1 MREKEFLIAGIA
13 KAEKMWYNTLVNPE
27 RSTVMKIGIL
37 GAGTWGCALALLLAN
52 NNHDVTLWSAIGSE
66 IDELSATG
74 RPRNLDDV
82 IMPDSITYT
91 KDISDACDAEL
102 VIFVVPSQFIRST
115 AALACKHVADGTLIA
130 CASKGIEQGTLF
142 TMTEIIDDE
151 MRKLNRAVKYELVA
165 LSGPTHAEEVAKGLP
180 TSIVAATENEATA
193 LRIAEVFSSTCLRA
207 YANTDVK
214 GVELCGALKNIIAIA
229 AGANRGMGFGD
240 NSTAMLITRG
250 MAEITRI
257 GLAMGCN
264 RATFMGLAG
273 IGDLI
278 VTATSRH
285 SRNNRCGELIGKG
298 YTYEQAKAEIGM
310 VVEGYHALEA
320 AVALSEKYGVE
331 MPITRAVYDCVKL
344 GKNPREAMLELMTR
358 ELKVEN

>member
-1 MREKEFLIAGIA
+1 
-13 KAEKMWYNTLVNPE
+13 
-27 RSTVMKIGIL
+27 MKIGIL

-52 NNHDVTLWSAIGSE
+52 NKHEVTLWSAIEAE
-66 IDELSATG
+66 IDELVATG
-74 RPRNLDDV
+74 RPKNLDV
-82 IMPDSITYT
+82 KLPENITYT
-91 KDISDACDAEL
+91 KNIADACHGEL
-102 VIFVVPSQFIRST
+102 VIFVVPSSFIRAT
-115 AALACKHVADGTLIA
+115 AERAAEHFTDGTLIA
-130 CASKGIEQGTLF
+130 CASKGIEKDTLF
-142 TMTEIIDDE
+142 TMTEVIEDV
-151 MRKLNRAVKYELVA
+151 LNEKNPTLIYELVA

-180 TSIVAATENEATA
+180 TSIVAATENKDTA
-193 LRIAEVFSSTCLRA
+193 LRIAEIFSSTCLRA

-214 GVELCGALKNIIAIA
+214 GVEICGALKNIIAIA

-257 GLAMGCN
+257 GLAMGAE
-264 RATFMGLAG
+264 RKTFMGLAG

-285 SRNNRCGELIGKG
+285 SRNNRCGELIGSG
-298 YTYEQAKAEIGM
+298 YTYEEAEREIGM

-320 AVALSEKYGVE
+320 AITLSEKYGVE

-344 GKNPREAMLELMTR
+344 GKDPKEAMIELMTR
-358 ELKVEN
+358 ELKVE